1 MTNQRFLL
9 PALERVILT
18 RVLSNLTGQ
27 NYKITPFEQ
36 GRRAR
41 LRASVRCEDVL

>member
-1 MTNQRFLL
+1 MNNQHFLL
-9 PALERVILT
+9 TQPESVILT
-18 RVLSNLTGQ
+18 RVLPKLTGQ

-41 LRASVRCEDVL
+41 LNLLV